1 MHASGCIGGRMS
13 ENEIII
19 RVADLN
25 AGVAGDVLVTYGLG
39 SCVAIILYDPAKM
52 LGGMAHIMLPSRSLA
67 RRDDVVGKT
76 PQTAVPAL
84 IEKLT
89 SMGANSRRV
98 TGRLVGGASL
108 FAALSPPGSIQ
119 MGERNVVASREVLN
133 QHGIPLVGELVGGE
147 SGRSV
152 WFHLGNGAVVV
163 RSAANQSEHTL

>member
-1 MHASGCIGGRMS
+1 MNER
-13 ENEIII
+13 EIIV

-25 AGVAGDVLVTYGLG
+25 AGGAGDVLVTYGLG
-39 SCVAIILYDPAKM
+39 SCVAIMLYDPVKK
-52 LGGMAHIMLPSRSLA
+52 LGGLAHIMLPSRSLA

-84 IEKLT
+84 IERLVIL
-89 SMGANSRRV
+89 GANALRM

-108 FAALSPPGSIQ
+108 FASLTPPGSIQ

-133 QHGIPLVGELVGGE
+133 QHGIPIIGEMVGGE

-152 WFHLGNGAVVV
+152 WFNLSDGAITV
-163 RSAANQSEHTL
+163 RSANQCERIL